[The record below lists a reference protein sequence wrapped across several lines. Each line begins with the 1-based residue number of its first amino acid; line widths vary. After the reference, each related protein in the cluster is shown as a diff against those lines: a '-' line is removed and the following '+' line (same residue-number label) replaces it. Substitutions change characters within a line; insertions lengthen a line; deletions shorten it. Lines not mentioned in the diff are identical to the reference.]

1 MSLNSFQRV
10 LPAADH
16 QRVGV
21 RNRRIV
27 TVPVLGPTRQVI
39 DFVCMLMLQPISIP
53 QRPVQLELL
62 GNASAVGS
70 PCVGGGTPGGTA
82 GPLVP
87 VLVR

>member
-10 LPAADH
+10 LSAADH
-16 QRVGV
+16 QRVGL

-27 TVPVLGPTRQVI
+27 TVPVLSPTNRVV

-53 QRPVQLELL
+53 QRPVQLEFL
-62 GNASAVGS
+62 GNASAIGS
-70 PCVGGGTPGGTA
+70 PCVSGGTPGGTA